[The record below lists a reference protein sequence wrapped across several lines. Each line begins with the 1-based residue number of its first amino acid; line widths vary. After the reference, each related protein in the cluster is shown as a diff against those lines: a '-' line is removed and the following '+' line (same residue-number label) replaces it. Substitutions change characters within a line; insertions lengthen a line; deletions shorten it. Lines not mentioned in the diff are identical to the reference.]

1 MIKNIFFMILL
12 ALLISSCD
20 PNDENLNKKILI
32 NFSHHVDGQEL
43 SSENMNHTNLAGES
57 YNVKTLKYILSDIRL
72 LGDNKTEILLKDIH
86 YVDIDDVSTSFFE
99 SNLVELGLSTS
110 YYLSF
115 TFGLDSNMNITN
127 NYVNESFHTTMAW
140 PELMG
145 GGYHYM
151 RLEGAYQNDSTFYN
165 THTGPT
171 MGMDYSFSFTEGI
184 NIDNSIE
191 NQEFLLSMN
200 LNNWYQNPNTIN
212 LADGIMMDM
221 PKQMQLMNNGM
232 TDVFYLQGILDK

>member
-200 LNNWYQNPNTIN
+200 LNNWYQNPFTIN

-221 PKQMQLMNNGM
+221 PKQINLKENGR

>member
-1 MIKNIFFMILL
+1 
-12 ALLISSCD
+12 
-20 PNDENLNKKILI
+20 
-32 NFSHHVDGQEL
+32 
-43 SSENMNHTNLAGES
+43 
-57 YNVKTLKYILSDIRL
+57 
-72 LGDNKTEILLKDIH
+72 
-86 YVDIDDVSTSFFE
+86 
-99 SNLVELGLSTS
+99 
-110 YYLSF
+110 
-115 TFGLDSNMNITN
+115 
-127 NYVNESFHTTMAW
+127 
-140 PELMG
+140 
-145 GGYHYM
+145 
-151 RLEGAYQNDSTFYN
+151 
-165 THTGPT
+165 

>member
-1 MIKNIFFMILL
+1 MIKNIFSIILL

-20 PNDENLNKKILI
+20 SNDENINKKILI

>member
-1 MIKNIFFMILL
+1 MILL

-86 YVDIDDVSTSFFE
+86 YVDIDDASTSFFE

>member
-1 MIKNIFFMILL
+1 MILL

>member
-1 MIKNIFFMILL
+1 MILL

-212 LADGIMMDM
+212 LANGIMMDM